1 MATPIGTAHPD
12 LVPALVE
19 VRQRLFDA
27 PYDFEFFQAVR
38 LLGQLQPGKSP
49 VGRYVN
55 PQEEI
60 VRFGAQ
66 PSLSFPASQIHAL
79 TKTKDGYL
87 KMDVNFIGLI
97 GPLGL
102 LPTHITELITNRL
115 RAKDTALLDF
125 VNIFNHR
132 MTSFFY
138 QAWEKNHFTVAYE
151 RDQND
156 PMTCFLLAIAGLG
169 SPTLRRRQAV
179 RDETF
184 VYYAGI
190 LGTSPKSATALEAV
204 LADYFDVPVE
214 VEPFIGVWRK
224 LDEPDQTQVGDDSI
238 DAATLGFGAVAGDE
252 VWDQQSRVR
261 IKLGPLTAER
271 YREFL
276 PSGPGWPALE
286 AITRTY
292 RGTDMEFEVQ
302 LILKREEVPV
312 VELKKLAEDSPRLG
326 WDTWM
331 KSKPQFNRDPGD
343 TILLLMENSNGD

>member
-1 MATPIGTAHPD
+1 MASPIGTTHPD
-12 LVPALVE
+12 VIPALAE
-19 VRQRLFDA
+19 VRKRLFQA

-60 VRFGAQ
+60 VRFGAH
-66 PSLSFPASQIHAL
+66 PSLSFPASQIYSL
-79 TKTKDGYL
+79 TQTKDGYL

-115 RAKDTALLDF
+115 RARDTALLDF
-125 VNIFNHR
+125 LNIFNHR

-156 PMTCFLLAIAGLG
+156 PMTGFLLAIAGLG
-169 SPTLRRRQAV
+169 SPSLRRRQAV

-184 VYYAGI
+184 IYYAGI
-190 LGTSPKSATALEAV
+190 LGASPKSATALEAV

-214 VEPFIGVWRK
+214 IEPFIGVWRR
-224 LDEPDQTQVGDDSI
+224 LDEPDQTEIGDDSLE
-238 DAATLGFGAVAGDE
+238 AATLGFGAVAGDE

-261 IKLGPLTAER
+261 IKLGPLTAKR

-276 PSGPGWPALE
+276 PSGSAWPALQ
-286 AITRTY
+286 ALTKTY

-312 VELKKLAEDSPRLG
+312 VELQKLAEDSPRLG
-326 WDTWM
+326 WNTWM
-331 KSKPQFNRDPGD
+331 KSKPRFNRDPGD
-343 TILLLMENSNGD
+343 TILLLETLNGD

>member
-12 LVPALVE
+12 LVPALAE
-19 VRQRLFDA
+19 VRRRLFDA

-66 PSLSFPASQIHAL
+66 PSLSFPASQIYGL
-79 TKTKDGYL
+79 TTTKDGHL
-87 KMDVNFIGLI
+87 RMDVNFIGLV

-102 LPTHITELITNRL
+102 LPTHITELITNRV

-125 VNIFNHR
+125 INIFNHR

-156 PMTCFLLAIAGLG
+156 PITGFLLAIAGLG
-169 SPTLRRRQAV
+169 SPSLRQRQVV

-184 VYYAGI
+184 IYYAGI
-190 LGTSPKSATALEAV
+190 LGASPKSATALEAV
-204 LADYFDVPVE
+204 LADYFDVAVE
-214 VEPFIGVWRK
+214 IEPFIGVWRR
-224 LDEPDQTQVGDDSI
+224 LDEPDQTQVGDDSL

-261 IKLGPLTAER
+261 IKLGPLSAER

-276 PSGPGWPALE
+276 PSGPAWPELQAL
-286 AITRTY
+286 TRTY

-331 KSKPQFNRDPGD
+331 KSKPRFDRDPGD
-343 TILLLMENSNGD
+343 TILLLMETSNGD

>member
-1 MATPIGTAHPD
+1 
-12 LVPALVE
+12 
-19 VRQRLFDA
+19 VRKRLFGA

-49 VGRYVN
+49 VGRYVH

-60 VRFGAQ
+60 VRFGAY
-66 PSLSFPASQIHAL
+66 PSLSFPASQIYSL
-79 TKTKDGYL
+79 SQTKDGYL
-87 KMDVNFIGLI
+87 KMDVNFIGLV

-102 LPTHITELITNRL
+102 LPAHITELITNRV
-115 RAKDTALLDF
+115 RARDNALLDF
-125 VNIFNHR
+125 LNIFNHR

-156 PMTCFLLAIAGLG
+156 PMTGFLLAIAGLG
-169 SPTLRRRQAV
+169 SPSLRHRQTV

-190 LGTSPKSATALEAV
+190 LGASPKSATALEAV
-204 LADYFDVPVE
+204 LADYFNVPVE
-214 VEPFIGVWRK
+214 IEPFIGVWRR
-224 LDEPDQTQVGDDSI
+224 LDQPDQTQVGDESM
-238 DAATLGFGAVAGDE
+238 DAATLGFGAVVGDE

-261 IKLGPLTAER
+261 IKLGPLTAAR

-276 PSGPGWPALE
+276 PTGSAWPALQ

-312 VELKKLAEDSPRLG
+312 VELKKLADDSPRLG

-331 KSKPQFNRDPGD
+331 KSRPRFNRDPGD
-343 TILLLMENSNGD
+343 TILLLMETFNGD